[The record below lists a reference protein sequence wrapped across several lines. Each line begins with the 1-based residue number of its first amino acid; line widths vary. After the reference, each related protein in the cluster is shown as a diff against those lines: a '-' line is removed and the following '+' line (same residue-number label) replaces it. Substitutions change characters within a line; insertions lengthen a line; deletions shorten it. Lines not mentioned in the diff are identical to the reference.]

1 MDDNSPY
8 YRWTSEL
15 DLSAYNDPQYG
26 TATGISVDKT
36 SDAGYVLSLT
46 INYGNKSQTFT
57 AENDI
62 RKALGHYQ
70 KKVTLND
77 GSARENMSMIPS
89 ACFSVSAGAKWSLY
103 TVRRRL
109 RPWNRLQPVWGRQ
122 AGKGRKQL

>member
-1 MDDNSPY
+1 MTIRHTTDGPLS
-8 YRWTSEL
+8 L

-70 KKVTLND
+70 KKVTLKRWLCEGEYVD
-77 GSARENMSMIPS
+77 DT
-89 ACFSVSAGAKWSLY
+89 K
-103 TVRRRL
+103 RL
-109 RPWNRLQPVWGRQ
+109 L
-122 AGKGRKQL
+122 